1 MKKAKIYYTSDTH
14 GYIFSTAT
22 DTPNCIL
29 QCIGEFDK
37 TPDTLII
44 DGGDTIQGS
53 PFARYLWKDNCF
65 PEGIP
70 VAFNEGKYD
79 YYTLGNHDFNYG
91 YSGLSQ
97 YVQNMD
103 ATCIVANV
111 KDTSGKLH
119 FTKYIIHETES
130 GLKIGLTGI
139 VTDCVTLW
147 EPKEN
152 LVNLEILDSYMAV
165 KEVLAEMK
173 GQCDVTICIYH
184 GGFEDDLDTGKNL
197 TVGNENIACKICK
210 ELSFDVLL
218 TAHQHME
225 QEGRDY
231 FGTHILQLPP
241 NANKYAK
248 IEIALGDTLEIQ
260 SEIILPQG
268 VQCANFL
275 EKIKVVKDRSEEWL
289 SQEAGTIKESVR
301 SREKADMAANG
312 CAIADFC
319 NTVQLH
325 TTGADISV
333 TSLPNQEIHLP
344 RELKINNIMKVF
356 PFSNDVMLL
365 EMRGD
370 ILRQGLEQCATY
382 FEVEDGQLVV
392 SDAFTK
398 PKHEHY
404 NYDYFAGV
412 SYDIHMKNPIRDRV
426 RNVLVNGDP
435 LDEDRI
441 YRVAMSSYRATGTG
455 GYEFYKECNIL
466 ISYPK
471 DIQDLILDY
480 LANNADLEI
489 QKLSHINIVM

>member
-29 QCIGEFDK
+29 QCIAEFDK
-37 TPDTLII
+37 TEDTLII

-53 PFARYLWKDNCF
+53 PFARYLWKEHCYA
-65 PEGIP
+65 EGIP

-91 YSGLSQ
+91 YEGLSEH
-97 YVQNMD
+97 VNNME
-103 ATCIVANV
+103 ASCIVANV
-111 KDTSGKLH
+111 EDTTGQLDFK
-119 FTKYIIHETES
+119 KYVIHETAS

-152 LVNLEILDSYMAV
+152 LENLEILDSYDCV
-165 KEVLAEMK
+165 KAALEEMK
-173 GQCDVTICIYH
+173 SLCDITVCVYH

-197 TVGNENIACKICK
+197 TPGNENIACRICK
-210 ELSFDVLL
+210 ELSFDLLL

-248 IEIALGDTLEIQ
+248 IEIALGDTLQIDT
-260 SEIILPQG
+260 EIILPKGKQSET
-268 VQCANFL
+268 FL
-275 EKIKVVKDRSEEWL
+275 EKIKIVRECSKEWL
-289 SQEAGTIKESVR
+289 SMPAGSIKQSVR
-301 SREKADMAANG
+301 SRGKADMAANG
-312 CAIADFC
+312 CAIADLC
-319 NTVQLH
+319 NAVQLK
-325 TTGADISV
+325 TSGADISI

-344 RELKINNIMKVF
+344 RNLTINNIMKVF
-356 PFSNDVMLL
+356 PFSNSVMLL
-365 EMRGD
+365 EMKGS
-370 ILRQGLEQCATY
+370 ILRQGLERCAMY
-382 FEVEDGQLVV
+382 FEEVDEEIVV
-392 SDAFTK
+392 SDLFMK
-398 PKHEHY
+398 PKEEHY

-412 SYDIHMKNPIRDRV
+412 SYDIYVRNKVGDRV
-426 RNVLVNGDP
+426 RDVLVNGKS
-435 LDEDRI
+435 LDDNKI

-455 GYEFYKECNIL
+455 GYEFYKECKIL
-466 ISYPK
+466 LSYPK
-471 DIQDLILDY
+471 DIQDLILEY
-480 LANNADLEI
+480 LAENEKLVI
-489 QKLSHINIVM
+489 KKLSNVHIMR